1 MEIIK
6 NRLRHF
12 GELVTDS
19 DMIEENLVVIV
30 PDTKPDALQI
40 IGASAWLNIQEKSCS
55 QGLLKITGQ
64 ANCCVSYLAAEGK
77 TPHTV
82 TASIPFSFTKE
93 PEGMTDDDQLLANV
107 RLLNTAAAMVNPR
120 KLALRVQ
127 VQVFHRLFKGR
138 SVEYAEEIR
147 SDPGEGICCQRG
159 KKQMQILAAIAEK
172 RIVVNDEIR
181 LSGDA
186 PNENSVILRK
196 ESQWVSEDVRILP
209 NKIMI
214 RGRIDM
220 GLTTMNE
227 QGGFIG
233 KSKYSVPFSQIVECD
248 GVFPEDEVGISFAPS
263 REEIE
268 LFTSADQVTTM
279 TFSFA
284 AVTEC
289 MIRKNMEL
297 AAVRDIYST
306 RWQMESDQ
314 TVIAS
319 PLEAACESVTL
330 PVRESMMLEGS
341 AERVLAL
348 SIQPEDGLIQKN
360 ETVMGA
366 GFHVHLVYAETD
378 GSIMTA
384 SKKLY
389 VEAPCPHALPEAGWC
404 QAAYADPTAE
414 LRGEGEAQIC
424 FDALLTCRE
433 NTGAPMRVVSDCRLN
448 KNASKDTAQ
457 HPSLIVRTMEKEES
471 VWELAKAYN
480 TSPAILASANKLAD
494 EETVA
499 AGRLVLIPFVH
510 R

>member
-12 GELVTDS
+12 GEMVTDS

-55 QGLLKITGQ
+55 QGLLKISGQ
-64 ANCCVSYLAAEGK
+64 ANCCVSYLSTEGK
-77 TPHTV
+77 APHTV
-82 TASIPFSFTKE
+82 TAAIPFSFTKE
-93 PEGMTDDDQLLANV
+93 PEGLTDDDQLLANV
-107 RLLNTAAAMVNPR
+107 RLLNTTATMANPR

-127 VQVFHRLFKGR
+127 IQVFQRLFKCR

-147 SDPGEGICCQRG
+147 SDPGEGICCRKG
-159 KKQMQILAAIAEK
+159 RKQMQILAAIAEK

-186 PNENSVILRK
+186 PNENSVILCK
-196 ESQWVSEDVRILP
+196 EAQWVSEDVRILP

-227 QGGFIG
+227 QGGFMG
-233 KSKYSVPFSQIVECD
+233 RSKYSVPFSQIVECD
-248 GVFPEDEVGISFAPS
+248 GVFPEDTVGVSFAPS

-289 MIRKNMEL
+289 TICKNMEL
-297 AAVRDIYST
+297 TAVRDVYST
-306 RWQMESDQ
+306 KWQMESEQ
-314 TVIAS
+314 TQIAS
-319 PLEAACESVTL
+319 PLEAACEAVTV
-330 PVRESMMLEGS
+330 PVRESIMLEG
-341 AERVLAL
+341 AAARVLSV
-348 SIQPEDGLIQKN
+348 SIQPEDGLIHKN

-366 GFHVHLVYAETD
+366 GFHIHLVYADAD

-384 SKKLY
+384 AKKLY
-389 VEAPCPHALPEAGWC
+389 VEAPCPRALPEAGWC
-404 QAAYADPTAE
+404 QAAFSDPAAE
-414 LRGEGEAQIC
+414 LRGEGEAQIT
-424 FDALLTCRE
+424 FDAALTCRE
-433 NTGAPMRVVSDCRLN
+433 STGAPMGVIRDCTLN
-448 KNASKDTAQ
+448 KSAPKDLSQ
-457 HPSLIVRTMEKEES
+457 CPSLIVRTTEKEES

-480 TSPAILASANKLAD
+480 TAPAILASANKLGD
-494 EETVA
+494 DETVE
-499 AGRLVLIPFVH
+499 AGRLILIPFVH